1 MKTPFES
8 IIEDLAAA
16 TGADIRIGTDRVA
29 EVAVA
34 DELVLV
40 KPKDTGEET
49 ATLFAVVSEGDLDEA
64 ALRRALSLNLFGHGT
79 LGGAIGLFVDSLV
92 LSLDVPLA
100 GLSAED
106 FAERLAA
113 FAQKSGEI
121 AAAVSSGEP
130 GEVVGESDVLDLSR
144 FIQV

>member
-29 EVAVA
+29 EIAVS

-49 ATLFAVVSEGDLDEA
+49 VTIFAVVSEGDLDEA
-64 ALRRALSLNLFGHGT
+64 ALRHALSLNLFGHGT

-92 LSLDVPLA
+92 FSLDVPLN
-100 GLSAED
+100 GLSAGD
-106 FAERLAA
+106 FAERLAG
-113 FAQKSGEI
+113 FAQKATEI
-121 AAAVSSGEP
+121 EAAVSSGEP
-130 GEVVGESDVLDLSR
+130 GEVVGESDVPDLSR

>member
-16 TGADIRIGTDRVA
+16 TEVDIRIGTDRVA
-29 EVAVA
+29 EITVA

-49 ATLFAVVSEGDLDEA
+49 ATIFAVVSEGELDET
-64 ALRRALSLNLFGHGT
+64 ALRRALSLNLFGRGT
-79 LGGAIGLFVDSLV
+79 LGGTVGLFIDSLV
-92 LSLDVPLA
+92 FSVDVTLS

-106 FAERLAA
+106 FAGRLAA
-113 FAQKSGEI
+113 FAQKSTEI
-121 AAAVSSGEP
+121 AAAISSGDA
-130 GEVVGESDVLDLSR
+130 GESPGKSDAPDLGR

>member
-49 ATLFAVVSEGDLDEA
+49 VTLFAVVSEGELDET

-79 LGGAIGLFVDSLV
+79 LGGAVGLFVDSLV
-92 LSLDVPLA
+92 FSLDVPLS

-106 FAERLAA
+106 FAERLAG
-113 FAQKSGEI
+113 FAQKSTEI

-130 GEVVGESDVLDLSR
+130 GEVVGESDVPDLSR

>member
-8 IIEDLAAA
+8 LIEDLAAA
-16 TGADIRIGTDRVA
+16 IGADVRIGTDRVA

-49 ATLFAVVSEGDLDEA
+49 VTIFAVVSEGELDEA

-92 LSLDVPLA
+92 FSLDVPLI

-106 FAERLAA
+106 FAGRLAA
-113 FAQKSGEI
+113 FAQKATEI
-121 AAAVSSGEP
+121 AGAVSANGSAD
-130 GEVVGESDVLDLSR
+130 VSGESDVPDLSR
-144 FIQV
+144 FLQV

>member
-8 IIEDLAAA
+8 IVEDLAAA
-16 TGADIRIGTDRVA
+16 TGAEIRIGTDRVA
-29 EVAVA
+29 EITVA

-40 KPKDTGEET
+40 RPKDTGEET
-49 ATLFAVVSEGDLDEA
+49 ATLFTVVSEGELDEA

-92 LSLDVPLA
+92 FSVDVPLS

-106 FAERLAA
+106 FAERLAT

-121 AAAVSSGEP
+121 AAAISADVSADVS
-130 GEVVGESDVLDLSR
+130 GESDVPDLSR
-144 FIQV
+144 FMQV

>member
-8 IIEDLAAA
+8 IIEDLAAE

-29 EVAVA
+29 EIAVA

-113 FAQKSGEI
+113 FAQKSSEI
-121 AAAVSSGEP
+121 TAALSSGDSAD
-130 GEVVGESDVLDLSR
+130 VSGESEVPDLSR